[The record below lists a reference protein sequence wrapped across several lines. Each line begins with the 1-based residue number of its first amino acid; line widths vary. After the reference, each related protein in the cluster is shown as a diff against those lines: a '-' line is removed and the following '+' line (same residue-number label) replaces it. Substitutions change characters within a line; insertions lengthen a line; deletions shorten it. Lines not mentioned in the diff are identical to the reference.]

1 MALVGS
7 LRIGTINGL
16 VASLRHTTVQ
26 ATLTVRSGEDE
37 GTITFRQGELEECR
51 VDVLEDADALD
62 EMLAW
67 THGQFTLRI
76 VDASAAPANHEVQ
89 DRPHVMVVDDELG
102 VRKLIES
109 FLEAEGYQVSVVSQ
123 ASQAVNLVDYCK
135 PDVVLLDVMLTGI
148 DGLDLADQL
157 REQYDQK
164 RLPIILMSANH
175 DFAARAQERGY
186 LFFGKPFN
194 FKELCQAIDEQVGR
208 PADRAIADRLH
219 ATRGF
224 EETNAH
230 APPEAGSHG
239 LAIPARLASI
249 LDAESYLPDLEQC
262 YVLDELAR
270 ARFALVGPDPELAT
284 LVAGFDG
291 FQTLR
296 QWIAEDPDRREQRV
310 LMALLLF
317 AIDALHTADSSFGVI

>member
-16 VASLRHTTVQ
+16 VESLRHTNVQ

-37 GTITFRQGELEECR
+37 GVLTFRQGELEDCR
-51 VDVLEDADALD
+51 VDVLDGADALD
-62 EMLAW
+62 EMLSW
-67 THGQFTLRI
+67 SHGQFTLRI
-76 VDASAAPANHEVQ
+76 VDARADGAAPTASE
-89 DRPHVMVVDDELG
+89 RPHVMVVDDELG

-135 PDVVLLDVMLTGI
+135 PDVVLLDIMLTGI
-148 DGLDLADQL
+148 DGFALTQQL
-157 REQYDQK
+157 REQYDRK
-164 RLPIILMSANH
+164 HLPIILMSANH
-175 DFAARAQERGY
+175 DFASRAEQEGY
-186 LFFGKPFN
+186 PFFGKPFN
-194 FKELCQAIDEQVGR
+194 FKELCAAIDEQVGR
-208 PADRAIADRLH
+208 PADRAIAERLQ
-219 ATRGF
+219 AKQGS
-224 EETNAH
+224 E
-230 APPEAGSHG
+230 APPPVQDAHG
-239 LAIPARLASI
+239 LALPARLASI
-249 LDAESYLPDLEQC
+249 LDAESYLPDLDQC

-270 ARFALVGPDPELAT
+270 ARFALVGPDPELAA

-296 QWIAEDPDRREQRV
+296 SWINEDPDRKDQRV

-317 AIDALHTADSSFGVI
+317 AIDALHTADSTFGVV